1 MHSLI
6 VLSRRRGL
14 LEEAFEYL
22 RVSSLNQL
30 LVLRIVIELAAR
42 LSLMRKLLK
51 VGVLRLL
58 LIRAAIN
65 RLLQFMIIEALE
77 GLLSVSIGRTATSSV
92 VAPAKVSL
100 EVAVAIVR
108 ISSEVPT
115 GASAS
120 VSEIGVVSKTPTSTV
135 VSETTS

>member
-14 LEEAFEYL
+14 LKEAFEYL

-30 LVLRIVIELAAR
+30 LVLRIVIELAAW

-58 LIRAAIN
+58 LIRAAVN

-77 GLLSVSIGRTATSSV
+77 GLLSVSIGRTATTSV
-92 VAPAKVSL
+92 VAPAEVSL

-108 ISSEVPT
+108 ISSEVAT

-120 VSEIGVVSKTPTSTV
+120 VSEICVVSKTPTSTV

>member
-14 LEEAFEYL
+14 LKEAFEYL

-58 LIRAAIN
+58 LIRAAVN

-77 GLLSVSIGRTATSSV
+77 GLLSVSIGRTATTSV
-92 VAPAKVSL
+92 VAPAEVSL

-108 ISSEVPT
+108 ISSEVAT